1 MSDSHDDASAFDCV
15 ERAIE
20 DAIER
25 LGYDEHI
32 STLLR
37 SPYRQ
42 IQIDVPL
49 RADNGEVRVFRAYR
63 VQHSSSRGPFKGGL
77 RFHTG
82 VNLDHFRALAS
93 LMTWKTALVDVPFG
107 GAKGG
112 IDCDPRELSRSELE
126 TLTKRFTVKMDGLIG
141 PDTDIPAPDMGTG
154 PREMAWIYEAYS
166 QRYGLAP
173 GVVTGKP
180 LSLGGSEGRVEA
192 TGRGVALAARL
203 AAEDHGLDIAGASVA
218 IQGFGNVAAYAA
230 RSLADAG
237 AHIVAVSGSS
247 GAIHNKDGL
256 DIPHIL
262 EKTREGDE
270 RRSVTDIDHGA
281 DEISNDELLALDCDI
296 LIPAAMEGVI
306 NTGNCDDINARIV
319 VEGANAPVTCEADA
333 WLHDHGVP
341 VVPDIFASAGGVIVS
356 YLEWVQNRQR
366 YRWSLERVNDELD
379 VMLESAWKTLTQR
392 ARHDECSYRLAAYLI
407 AVERVA
413 EAATLRGF

>member
-1 MSDSHDDASAFDCV
+1 MSNHNDASAFDCV
-15 ERAIE
+15 DTTVDEAI
-20 DAIER
+20 R
-25 LGYDEHI
+25 SLGYDAEI

-42 IQIDVPL
+42 IEVDVPL
-49 RADNGEVRVFRAYR
+49 RTDSGKVRVFRAYR

-77 RFHTG
+77 RFHPG
-82 VNLDHFRALAS
+82 VTLDHFRALAS

-112 IDCDPRELSRSELE
+112 IDCDPRELSRDELE
-126 TLTKRFTVKMDGLIG
+126 ELTKRFTVKMDRLIG
-141 PDTDIPAPDMGTG
+141 PDIDIPAPDMGAG
-154 PREMAWIYEAYS
+154 PREMAWIFEAYA
-166 QRYGLAP
+166 QRFGLEPA
-173 GVVTGKP
+173 VVTGKP

-192 TGRGVALAARL
+192 TGRGVALAARF
-203 AAEDHGLDIAGASVA
+203 AAEDHGLDITGATVA
-218 IQGFGNVAAYAA
+218 IQGFGNVAAFAA
-230 RSLADAG
+230 KFLADAG
-237 AHIVAVSGSS
+237 ARVVAVSGSS
-247 GAIHNKDGL
+247 GAIHKAGGL

-262 EKTREGDE
+262 EKTRAGDD

-306 NTGNCDDINARIV
+306 NSGNRDSVNAKLI
-319 VEGANAPVTCEADA
+319 VEGANAPVTCEADRY
-333 WLHDHGVP
+333 LHENGTP

-366 YRWSLERVNDELD
+366 YRWPLDRVNEELD
-379 VMLESAWKTLTQR
+379 AMIESAWKTLTQR
-392 ARHDECSYRLAAYLI
+392 ARREECSYRRAAYLV

>member
-1 MSDSHDDASAFDCV
+1 MTSNNDASPFDCV
-15 ERAIE
+15 
-20 DAIER
+20 DATVDKATR
-25 LGYDEHI
+25 TLGYSEEI

-42 IQIDVPL
+42 LQVDVPL
-49 RADNGEVRVFRAYR
+49 RTKAGKVRVFRAYR
-63 VQHSSSRGPFKGGL
+63 VQHSNSRGPFKGGL
-77 RFHTG
+77 RFHDG

-112 IDCDPRELSRSELE
+112 IDCNPRELDAEDLE

-166 QRYGLAP
+166 QRFGIEP

-180 LSLGGSEGRVEA
+180 LTLGGSEGRVEA
-192 TGRGVALAARL
+192 TGRGVALATRL
-203 AAEDHGLDIAGASVA
+203 AAEDCGVELSGARIA

-230 RSLADAG
+230 KNLADAG
-237 AHIVAVSGSS
+237 AHVVAVSGSA
-247 GAIHNKDGL
+247 GAVYKEDGL
-256 DIPHIL
+256 DIPRIL
-262 EKTREGDE
+262 EKTREGDD
-270 RRSVTDIDHGA
+270 RKSVTEIDHGGKQI
-281 DEISNDELLALDCDI
+281 DNDELFALDCDI
-296 LIPAAMEGVI
+296 LIPAAMEGAI
-306 NTGNCDDINARIV
+306 NSGNCDAVNARLV
-319 VEGANAPVTCEADA
+319 VEGANAPVTCEADEY
-333 WLHDHGVP
+333 LSENGVA

-366 YRWSLERVNDELD
+366 YRWTLDRVNEELD
-379 VMLESAWKTLTQR
+379 DHMRRAWSALHQR
-392 ARHDECSYRLAAYLI
+392 ARRDETTYRTAAYRI
-407 AVERVA
+407 AVGRVA